1 MEANH
6 PKDEAY
12 LSAVIPKRTKQI
24 QANQL
29 ESLPHDPIK
38 MTSPDGNVKEGKKRE
53 KTPIDDQ
60 VIAINDAVHKLQ
72 LAMLDGITEQNQL
85 FAAGKL
91 ISRLDYE
98 DVVTERTIAKL
109 CGYPLCQR
117 FLPSDVSR
125 RGKYR
130 ISLKEHKVYDLQET
144 GKFCS
149 AGCLIDSKTFS
160 GTLQDARTSEFDSV
174 KLNEILAL
182 FGDPEKKGSLDVNK
196 DLDLSK
202 LVIRENFEARGGEM
216 SLEQWMGPSNAVEGY
231 VPLDQ
236 SDCKSRNCKDRSDSK
251 ATQKNQEKHE
261 NPPFSEMDFTST
273 VIMPDEYSVSKL
285 LPQTKQASPVGES
298 DDGKGKTV
306 FREQTVVPPTQKK
319 SRFRREKEKE
329 KKTFGVDGID
339 FASFGFDGISC
350 VSSGTGNDGHS
361 VEYSVSKQP
370 PCSTEDPMG
379 GQLKKDHKTLDEKSS
394 LTGSSSASKKKSLR
408 LPAQANK
415 ASHGGESEDGKM
427 KTVMTNFGQTAVP
440 PRKILGFC
448 NDPEIEKDIKNFGF
462 DEMGLASSAI
472 MSDGYGVEYSVS
484 KQPQCSMED
493 SLSCNLKGGLQ
504 TLDGKSPLS
513 GSSSGSNTKGSRT
526 KPENSGKKKISIE
539 YHANSYEDGEE
550 LHKVQDVCSS
560 SETVTKSCLKTSGCK
575 KLSRSVT
582 WADQNDGCGDLCE
595 VRNDDIAA
603 GPSLSSTDTK
613 DVNSLSRLAVAEAC
627 ATALSQ
633 AAEAVSSGDTDASD
647 ATAKAGIVLLPS
659 THQLDEEVTEEHID
673 DEEESTLLKWPNKP
687 GIPDSDLFDRDQSW
701 FDGPPE
707 GFNLTLS
714 SFALMWDSLFGWV
727 SSSSLA
733 YIYGKEESAHEEF
746 LSVEYPRRII
756 LGDGLSSEIKQTIAG
771 YLARALPRVAT
782 YLRLPI
788 AISELEKGLG
798 SLLETMSL
806 TGAVPSFKIKEW
818 LVIVLLFLDAL
829 SVSRIPRIA
838 PYISNR
844 DKILEGS
851 GIGNEEYETMK
862 DILLPLGR
870 VPQFATR
877 SGA

>member
-1 MEANH
+1 MAANH
-6 PKDEAY
+6 RKDEAY
-12 LSAVIPKRTKQI
+12 VSAVIPKPIKRI
-24 QANQL
+24 QANQV
-29 ESLPHDPIK
+29 ESPSHAATK
-38 MTSPDGNVKEGKKRE
+38 TTSPDGNVKEGKKRE
-53 KTPIDDQ
+53 ANPIDNQ

-72 LAMLDGITEQNQL
+72 LAMLEGITDQNQL

-144 GKFCS
+144 RKFCS
-149 AGCLIDSKTFS
+149 AGCLIDSKTFL
-160 GTLQDARTSEFDSV
+160 GTLQEARTSEFDSV
-174 KLNEILAL
+174 KLNEILEL
-182 FGDPEKKGSLDVNK
+182 FGDSEVKGSLDVNK

-202 LVIRENFEARGGEM
+202 LIIRENFEVRGGES

-236 SDCKSRNCKDRSDSK
+236 SDCKSRNCKDDFK
-251 ATQKNQEKHE
+251 ATQSNQEKHKD
-261 NPPFSEMDFTST
+261 PPFSEMDFTST

-285 LPQTKQASPVGES
+285 PLQTKQASPVGVS

-306 FREQTVVPPTQKK
+306 LREQTVVPATKKK

-329 KKTFGVDGID
+329 KKTFGTDGID
-339 FASFGFDGISC
+339 LASFGFDEMGC
-350 VSSGTGNDGHS
+350 VSSGTG
-361 VEYSVSKQP
+361 K
-370 PCSTEDPMG
+370 
-379 GQLKKDHKTLDEKSS
+379 
-394 LTGSSSASKKKSLR
+394 
-408 LPAQANK
+408 
-415 ASHGGESEDGKM
+415 
-427 KTVMTNFGQTAVP
+427 
-440 PRKILGFC
+440 
-448 NDPEIEKDIKNFGF
+448 
-462 DEMGLASSAI
+462 
-472 MSDGYGVEYSVS
+472 DGYSVEYSVS

-493 SLSCNLKGGLQ
+493 SLSYNLKGGLQ
-504 TLDGKSPLS
+504 TLDGKNNLS
-513 GSSSGSNTKGSRT
+513 GSSSGSNAKGSRT
-526 KPENSGKKKISIE
+526 RAEKSGKKKISVE

-550 LHKVQDVCSS
+550 ILAAESYERHKVQDVCSS
-560 SETVTKSCLKTSGCK
+560 SETVTKSCLKISGSK

-595 VRNDDIAA
+595 VRNNDFTV
-603 GPSLSSTDTK
+603 GPSLSSNDTK
-613 DVNSLSRLAVAEAC
+613 DGNSLSRLALAEAC
-627 ATALSQ
+627 ASALSQ
-633 AAEAVSSGDTDASD
+633 AAEAVSLGDTDASD

-659 THQLDEEVTEEHID
+659 THQLDEEVTEEHI
-673 DEEESTLLKWPNKP
+673 EEEPTLLKWPTKP

-701 FDGPPE
+701 FDGAPE

-714 SFALMWDSLFGWV
+714 SFAVMWDSLFGWV

-746 LSVEYPRRII
+746 LSVNGKEYPRKII
-756 LGDGLSSEIKQTIAG
+756 LGDGLSSEIKETMAG
-771 YLARALPRVAT
+771 CLARALPRVAT

-806 TGAVPSFKIKEW
+806 TGAVPSLKMKEW

-829 SVSRIPRIA
+829 SVSRIPLIA
-838 PYISNR
+838 PYLSNIN
-844 DKILEGS
+844 KILEGS
-851 GIGNEEYETMK
+851 GIGNDEYEMMK
-862 DILLPLGR
+862 DIFLPLGR